1 MRTPIL
7 QIGLFLLASSEVD
20 ATAAER
26 ASPPVHQFPASP
38 QGLSV
43 NCYVVEGRRGL
54 VAIDSA
60 LTISDGKSLRAKV
73 DALGKPLLAVLLTHG
88 HPDHYNGVGYL
99 IEGRVVPVYAT
110 ASVAKVIREWDG
122 PKEKQ
127 WSPVFGAEWPA
138 KRAFPDH
145 ELNDG
150 DKVGFDELQFVVH
163 DLGPGESYAD
173 SYWELVS
180 PGRAAFIGDQVL
192 NASHAYTT
200 DGHTTEWM
208 KNLDRLSR
216 ALKGVTRVYPGH
228 GPAGDTALLKWEK
241 QYLTE
246 YRKQVEALR
255 AGGDKLN
262 DEQKKSLVARMKAAY
277 PTAGNEFMIALG
289 AEAVAA
295 ELARSPSNG
304 PK

>member
-1 MRTPIL
+1 M
-7 QIGLFLLASSEVD
+7 LALPEVD
-20 ATAAER
+20 ASAAER
-26 ASPPVHQFPASP
+26 ASAPVHQFGASP

-60 LTISDGKSLRAKV
+60 LTVSDSKSLRAKV

-88 HPDHYNGVGYL
+88 HPDHYNGVAYL
-99 IEGRVVPVYAT
+99 IEGRTVPVYAT

-122 PKEKQ
+122 AKEKQ
-127 WSPVFGAEWPA
+127 WTPVFGPEWPS

-145 ELNDG
+145 EVNDG
-150 DKVGFDELQFVVH
+150 DKISFDELQFVVH
-163 DLGPGESYAD
+163 DLGPAESYAD

-180 PGRAAFIGDQVL
+180 PERAAFIGDEVL
-192 NASHAYTT
+192 NGSHAYTS

-216 ALKGVTRVYPGH
+216 ALNGVTHVYPGH
-228 GPAGDTALLKWEK
+228 GPAGDTSLFKWEK
-241 QYLTE
+241 QYLTK
-246 YRKQVEALR
+246 YRKEVEALR
-255 AGGDKLN
+255 AGGEKLN
-262 DEQKKSLVARMKAAY
+262 DEHKKTLVTRMKAAY
-277 PTAGNEFMIALG
+277 PTAGNEFLIALG
-289 AEAVAA
+289 ADAVAA
-295 ELARSPSNG
+295 ELAQSHSKG